1 MGAILK
7 PRSVCSDF
15 FLILELRSYS
25 SPSYFILVNQ
35 SCEGSG
41 SYDTKLQTK
50 RPNNVSISCRPM
62 KDDVGDVL
70 RPGIFGTESGSAAPR
85 GTMSRT

>member
-1 MGAILK
+1 M
-7 PRSVCSDF
+7 CSDS

-25 SPSYFILVNQ
+25 SLSYFILANQ
-35 SCEGSG
+35 SCDGGG
-41 SYDTKLQTK
+41 SYDAKSQTK
-50 RPNNVSISCRPM
+50 RPNHVSISCRPM

-85 GTMSRT
+85 GTTSRT